1 MSRHKRFTDG
11 AGFTRHCW
19 ECVHATNWRKV
30 ISFDGNE
37 ADCEL
42 TGRHVEKHSSPNNQC
57 SHVGIGCRYET
68 MDKAVRVIG
77 HDFKRAGDAE

>member
-30 ISFDGNE
+30 ISLDGHE

-42 TGRHVEKHSSPNNQC
+42 TGHRVEKHSSPNNQC

-68 MDKAVRVIG
+68 KEDPR
-77 HDFKRAGDAE
+77 